1 MNYSSSVVSKINSG
15 SNYDNY
21 DQMNKDGNY
30 NSNNYFSNDNK
41 RNEKLIWIAESDSN
55 RSASDQNN
63 QVSNSLI
70 E

>member
-30 NSNNYFSNDNK
+30 NSNNYYSNDNK

-55 RSASDQNN
+55 RSASD
-63 QVSNSLI
+63 
-70 E
+70 

>member
-55 RSASDQNN
+55 RSASD
-63 QVSNSLI
+63 
-70 E
+70 

>member
-21 DQMNKDGNY
+21 DQINKDGNY
-30 NSNNYFSNDNK
+30 NSNNYYSNDNK

-63 QVSNSLI
+63 
-70 E
+70 

>member
-30 NSNNYFSNDNK
+30 NSNNYYSNDNK

-63 QVSNSLI
+63 
-70 E
+70 